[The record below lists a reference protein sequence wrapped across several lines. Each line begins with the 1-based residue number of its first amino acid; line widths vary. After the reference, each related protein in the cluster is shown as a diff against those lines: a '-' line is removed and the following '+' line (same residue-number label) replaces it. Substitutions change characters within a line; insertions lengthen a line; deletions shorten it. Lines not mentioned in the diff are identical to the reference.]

1 LTALGGYRD
10 ELRKLNGNWR
20 FAHRQVFVDK

>member
-1 LTALGGYRD
+1 VGGYRD
-10 ELRKLNGNWR
+10 ELRKVNGNWQ